1 MKNTNEQT
9 LLEQFLLNLLNVLY
23 NMHITRQRTT
33 YMHYQN
39 IVTALD
45 GNCIHNV
52 IYNYCWINNFRL
64 LL

>member
-52 IYNYCWINNFRL
+52 IYNYC
-64 LL
+64 